1 MYNAKLLDVDTDFK
15 AAEIVVG
22 TQTAATGAWTGKASF
37 SELSDGQQIV
47 YWLPYAGSG
56 NATLNLTLANGTTTG
71 AINCYYS
78 GASRI
83 TTHYAAGNAIHLT
96 YRVNANVNGT
106 NYTGWWADAN
116 YDSNNTDRVRYQSNI
131 KCNASAKITSGRL
144 IVGKSDNLYYILSL
158 MDKYPFYFYLS

>member
-1 MYNAKLLDVDTDFK
+1 MSRSSSYEAAKKAYNRAIAAQETAAKALSNT
-15 AAEIVVG
+15 EIIVG
-22 TQTAATGAWTGKASF
+22 TQTAATGAWTGIASF
-37 SELSDGQQIV
+37 SSLVDGQQIV

-56 NATLNLTLANGTTTG
+56 NASLNLTLANSSTTG
-71 AINCYYS
+71 AIPCYYS

-116 YDSNNTDRVRYQSNI
+116 YNTNTNTYNCI
-131 KCNASAKITSGRL
+131 KF
-144 IVGKSDNLYYILSL
+144 DNYTWS
-158 MDKYPFYFYLS
+158 K